1 MQALF
6 CEKLKFFCLIF
17 FKIHDMLPLNKKKGF
32 YMSVLGIVQ
41 SVNGL
46 KWEFKESDERLS
58 LALSQKFGLSELVS
72 RALTARGITLDT
84 AESYLKPTLKNNLPN
99 PFSLKDMEKAARRMA
114 HSIIAGEPIGLM
126 GDYDVDGATSTAL
139 LKMFLRQC
147 GIKPLC
153 FIPDR
158 EDGYGPNIGKMKEF
172 AKAGCKLV
180 TTLDCGMT
188 AFDPIEYGTRICGLD
203 IIVLDHHDPEKILPN
218 AYAVV
223 NPKRLDEPIDH
234 PCRYMAAVGVVFLF
248 VVALN
253 NILRSLGFYKEK
265 PEPNLI
271 PYLDLVAFGTVCDV
285 VKLSGVNR
293 LFVKSGLNQMKLGQ
307 NKGIAALAQL
317 VGLEEAPSAYHLG
330 YVFGPRINACGRVG
344 KSDIGM
350 RLLSTDDEV
359 EAAALAQILEDLNMT
374 RRDIEAA
381 VLQAATEQVEHRMS
395 DDPFIVVQGEDWH
408 QGVVGIVAGRLKDK
422 YNLPVFALSIEGN
435 EVKGSSRSV
444 QGIDL
449 GTLVMNAIEKKILS
463 RGGGHP
469 MAAGFSLHREKLAD
483 FYAYLKENIT
493 SEQISNDNNTLD
505 IDGVIDIGGVTP
517 NLVDQI
523 SLLAPFGEANPEPR
537 FVVKNVM
544 ISRPIALK
552 NGHIAC
558 TLTGRGGKYLSA
570 IAFRVDGTP
579 VGDAL
584 LNAKNKY
591 FHVAGYL
598 KKEQWRGKTKMQI
611 QIHDIAPV

>member
-1 MQALF
+1 
-6 CEKLKFFCLIF
+6 
-17 FKIHDMLPLNKKKGF
+17 
-32 YMSVLGIVQ
+32 MSVLGVDQ
-41 SVNGL
+41 SVSGL
-46 KWEFKESDERLS
+46 TWKFKESDERLS
-58 LALSQKFGLSELVS
+58 LALSQKFGLSEVVAKSL
-72 RALTARGITLDT
+72 AARGITLDT

-99 PFSLKDMEKAARRMA
+99 PFSLKDMDRSARRMA
-114 HSIIAGEPIGLM
+114 SAVMAGESIGLM

-139 LKMFLRQC
+139 LKMFLQSC
-147 GIKPLC
+147 GVKVHC

-158 EDGYGPNIGKMKEF
+158 EDGYGPNTSKMKEF
-172 AKAGCKLV
+172 SKAGCKV
-180 TTLDCGMT
+180 VATLDCGMT

-203 IIVLDHHDPEKILPN
+203 IIVLDHHDPEKTLPN
-218 AYAVV
+218 AYGVV

-248 VVALN
+248 TVALN
-253 NILRSLGFYKEK
+253 NILRGLGFYKDR
-265 PEPNLI
+265 PEPNLMS
-271 PYLDLVAFGTVCDV
+271 YLDLVAFGTVCDV
-285 VKLSGVNR
+285 VKLQGVNR
-293 LFVKSGLNQMKLGQ
+293 LFVKSGLNQMRLGQ

-317 VGLEEAPSAYHLG
+317 VGLEEAPTAYHLG

-350 RLLSTDDEV
+350 RLLSTNDDV
-359 EAAALAQILEDLNMT
+359 EAAALAQILEDLNLT

-395 DDPFIVVQGEDWH
+395 NDPFIIVQGEDWH

-422 YNLPVFALSIEGN
+422 YNLPVFALSIEGD

-444 QGIDL
+444 QGVDL

-469 MAAGFSLHREKLAD
+469 MAAGFSLNREKLAD
-483 FYAYLKENIT
+483 FYAYLKDNIT
-493 SEQISNDNNTLD
+493 PEQISSDNQILD
-505 IDGVIDIGGVTP
+505 IDGLVDIGGVTP
-517 NLVDQI
+517 ELTDQLA
-523 SLLAPFGEANPEPR
+523 LLAPFGEANSEPR

-544 ISRPIALK
+544 VSRPILLK

-570 IAFRVDGTP
+570 IAFRAEGTAL
-579 VGDAL
+579 GDML
-584 LNAKNKY
+584 LNSKHKY

-598 KKEQWRGKTKMQI
+598 KQEHWKGKTKMQI
-611 QIHDIAPV
+611 QIHDLASV

>member
-1 MQALF
+1 
-6 CEKLKFFCLIF
+6 
-17 FKIHDMLPLNKKKGF
+17 
-32 YMSVLGIVQ
+32 MSVLGVNQ
-41 SVNGL
+41 SVSGL
-46 KWEFKESDERLS
+46 TWEFKESNERLG
-58 LALSQKFGLSELVS
+58 LALSQKFGLSEVVAK
-72 RALTARGITLDT
+72 ALSARGINLDT
-84 AESYLKPTLKNNLPN
+84 AEGYLRPTLKNHLPN
-99 PFSLKDMEKAARRMA
+99 PFSLKDMERAARRMA
-114 HSIIAGEPIGLM
+114 QSVIAGEPIGLM

-139 LKMFLRQC
+139 LRMFLIGC

-172 AKAGCKLV
+172 AKAGCKLIA
-180 TTLDCGMT
+180 TLDCGMT
-188 AFDPIEYGTRICGLD
+188 AFDPLEYGTRICGLD
-203 IIVLDHHDPEKILPN
+203 IIVLDHHDPEKTLPN

-223 NPKRLDEPIDH
+223 NPKRLDEPLDH

-253 NILRSLGFYKEK
+253 NILRSLGFYKDK
-265 PEPNLI
+265 TEPNLMR
-271 PYLDLVAFGTVCDV
+271 YLDLVAFGTVCDV

-293 LFVKSGLNQMKLGQ
+293 LFVKSGLNQMRLGQ
-307 NKGIAALAQL
+307 NKGITALAQL

-381 VLQAATEQVEHRMS
+381 VLHAATEQVEHRMS

-422 YNLPVFALSIEGN
+422 YNLPVFALSIEGD

-444 QGIDL
+444 QGVDL

-483 FYAYLKENIT
+483 FYNYLKENIT
-493 SEQISNDNNTLD
+493 REQIGTDNQILE
-505 IDGVIDIGGVTP
+505 IDGVVDIGGVTP
-517 NLVDQI
+517 DLTEQI

-544 ISRPIALK
+544 ISRPILLK

-558 TLTGRGGKYLSA
+558 TLSGRGGKYLSG
-570 IAFRVDGTP
+570 IAFRSEGSSL
-579 VGDAL
+579 GDTL
-584 LNAKNKY
+584 LNTKHKY
-591 FHVAGYL
+591 YHVAGYL
-598 KKEQWRGKTKMQI
+598 KQETWRGKTKMQI
-611 QIHDIAPV
+611 QIHDISPV

>member
-1 MQALF
+1 MAILGVDQSIGGLTW
-6 CEKLKFFCLIF
+6 ELK
-17 FKIHDMLPLNKKKGF
+17 KA
-32 YMSVLGIVQ
+32 
-41 SVNGL
+41 
-46 KWEFKESDERLS
+46 DERLT
-58 LALSQKFGLSELVS
+58 LALSQKFGLSEIVA
-72 RALTARGITLDT
+72 RALAARDVNLDT
-84 AESYLKPTLKNNLPN
+84 AEAYLHPTLKNHLPN
-99 PFSLKDMEKAARRMA
+99 PFSLKDMDKAARRMA
-114 HSIIAGEPIGLM
+114 DSIFAGEPIGLM

-139 LKMFLRQC
+139 LKMFLEKN
-147 GIKPLC
+147 GIKTYC

-172 AKAGCKLV
+172 SKLGCKLV
-180 TTLDCGMT
+180 ATLDCGMT
-188 AFDPIEYGTRICGLD
+188 AFDPIEYGTSLCGLD
-203 IIVLDHHDPEKILPN
+203 IIVLDHHDPEKTLPN

-223 NPKRLDEPIDH
+223 NPKRLDEAIDH
-234 PCRYMAAVGVVFLF
+234 PCRYLAAVGVVFLF

-253 NILRSLGFYKEK
+253 NILRKYGFYKDK

-285 VKLSGVNR
+285 VKLNGVNR
-293 LFVKSGLNQMKLGQ
+293 LFVKSGLGQMKLGQ
-307 NKGIAALAQL
+307 NKGITALAKM
-317 VGLEEAPSAYHLG
+317 VGLEEAPTAYHLG

-350 RLLSTDDEV
+350 KLLSTDDEI
-359 EAAALAQILEDLNMT
+359 EAAVLAQKLEDLNLT

-381 VLQAATEQVEHRMS
+381 VLQAATEQVENRPHN
-395 DDPFIVVQGEDWH
+395 DPFIVVQGEDWH

-449 GTLVMNAIEKKILS
+449 GALVMNAIELKILT

-469 MAAGFSLHREKLAD
+469 MAAGFSLAREKLDD

-493 SEQISNDNNTLD
+493 ADKICDDNQILD
-505 IDGVIDIGGVTP
+505 IDGLVDIGGVNP
-517 NLVDQI
+517 ELVQQI
-523 SLLAPFGEANPEPR
+523 SMLAPFGEANPEPR
-537 FVVKNVM
+537 FVIKNVM
-544 ISRPIALK
+544 ISRPVLLK

-558 TLTGRGGKYLSA
+558 SLTGRGGKYVSA
-570 IAFRVDGTP
+570 IAFRAVDTP
-579 VGDAL
+579 IGNAIM
-584 LNAKNKY
+584 NAKNKY

-598 KKEQWRGKTKMQI
+598 KQETWRGKTKMQI
-611 QIHDIAPV
+611 QIHDIVPV

>member
-1 MQALF
+1 
-6 CEKLKFFCLIF
+6 
-17 FKIHDMLPLNKKKGF
+17 
-32 YMSVLGIVQ
+32 MSVLGVEQ
-41 SVNGL
+41 SASGL
-46 KWEFKESDERLS
+46 RWEFKKFDERLS
-58 LALSQKFGLSELVS
+58 LALSQKFGLSEVVAK
-72 RALTARGITLDT
+72 ALTARGIDLDNV
-84 AESYLKPTLKNNLPN
+84 ESYLRPTLKNNLPN
-99 PFSLKDMEKAARRMA
+99 PFSLKDMERAARRMA
-114 HSIIAGEPIGLM
+114 HSVMAGEPIGLM

-139 LKMFLRQC
+139 LKMFLQKC
-147 GIKPLC
+147 GVKPLC

-180 TTLDCGMT
+180 ATLDCGMT
-188 AFDPIEYGTRICGLD
+188 AFDPLEYGTRICGLD
-203 IIVLDHHDPEKILPN
+203 IIVLDHHDPEKTLPN

-223 NPKRLDEPIDH
+223 NPKRLDEPVDH

-253 NILRSLGFYKEK
+253 NILRSQGFYKDR

-271 PYLDLVAFGTVCDV
+271 TYLDLVAFGTVCDV
-285 VKLSGVNR
+285 VKLQGINR
-293 LFVKSGLNQMKLGQ
+293 LFVKSGLNQMRLGQ

-317 VGLEEAPSAYHLG
+317 VGLEEAPTAYHLG

-350 RLLSTDDEV
+350 RLLSTDDEI

-395 DDPFIVVQGEDWH
+395 DDPFIIVQGEDWH

-422 YNLPVFALSIEGN
+422 YNLPVFALSIEGD

-444 QGIDL
+444 QGVDL

-469 MAAGFSLHREKLAD
+469 MAAGFSLSKEKLAD
-483 FYAYLKENIT
+483 FYTYLKEQIRPD
-493 SEQISNDNNTLD
+493 QISADNQILD
-505 IDGVIDIGGVTP
+505 IDGLVDIGGVTAE
-517 NLVDQI
+517 LTDQI
-523 SLLAPFGEANPEPR
+523 GLLAPFGEANPEPR
-537 FVVKNVM
+537 FAVKNVM
-544 ISRPIALK
+544 IAKPIVLK

-570 IAFRVDGTP
+570 IAFRAEDTP
-579 VGDAL
+579 LGNML

-598 KKEQWRGKTKMQI
+598 KQEHWRGKTKMQI
-611 QIHDIAPV
+611 QLHDIAPI